1 MEIVNEDGGPV
12 LAPDPPSE
20 SVDLMTPVEGGTD
33 PPPDGESGT
42 DKSASEERYD
52 HDPADIEELRKACG
66 LPHMKECER
75 AGVTE
80 GTAPPSSWDS
90 VVLRQGHEDNFE
102 PMNIQ
107 KDSSSE
113 NDPEP
118 ASSSDE
124 SGSELVSKAPHADKP
139 VSSDNADKCYDE
151 DVVPFPLP
159 TRRSVRTRTGRACRP
174 PAWFSDF
181 VQQLRLCPPV

>member
-1 MEIVNEDGGPV
+1 M

-20 SVDLMTPVEGGTD
+20 SVDHMTPVEGGTD
-33 PPPDGESGT
+33 PPPDGDSGT
-42 DKSASEERYD
+42 DKSASKERYD
-52 HDPADIEELRKACG
+52 HDPAEIEELRKACV
-66 LPHMKECER
+66 LPHMNERER
-75 AGVTE
+75 AGVKE

-90 VVLRQGHEDNFE
+90 MELLQGREDNLE
-102 PMNIQ
+102 PMNRQ
-107 KDSSSE
+107 NDSSCESE
-113 NDPEP
+113 PEP
-118 ASSSDE
+118 DSSSDE
-124 SGSELVSKAPHADKP
+124 SGSENVSKRPHTEGTD
-139 VSSDNADKCYDE
+139 SSDKADKCYDE